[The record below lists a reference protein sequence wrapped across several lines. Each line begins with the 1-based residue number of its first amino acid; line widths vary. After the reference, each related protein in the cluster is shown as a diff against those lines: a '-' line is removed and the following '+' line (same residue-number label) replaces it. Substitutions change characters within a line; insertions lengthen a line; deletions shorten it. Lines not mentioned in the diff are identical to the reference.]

1 MPNLPAHISLA
12 MATAERLRN
21 PELQEHAGSFLMGS
35 TAPDIRVITRQT
47 REQYHFVGLDF
58 DDVGAGVKGMFAAHP
73 GLWELDARHGATRA
87 FVAGYIT
94 HLVVDEAYIV
104 GVYRAFFADNS
115 AVQDTMRANM
125 LDRALQ
131 LDMDRQVWEGAG
143 KALAA
148 AEFNPEEVHVG
159 FLDAETLGQ
168 WRDWVFNVVDRGF
181 TWDRLRFMSRRIAAG
196 NDVGAA
202 ESFVDEFIDGMPAS
216 MDQVYALVPRTT
228 VADFRT
234 DALGHLVAAVG
245 EYLS

>member
-1 MPNLPAHISLA
+1 
-12 MATAERLRN
+12 MATADQLAH

-47 REQYHFVGLDF
+47 RERYHFAGLDF

-73 GLWELDARHGATRA
+73 RLRELNARQGATRA

-94 HLVVDEAYIV
+94 HLMVDESYII
-104 GVYRAFFADNS
+104 GVYRAFFADRGLI
-115 AVQDTMRANM
+115 QDAMRANM

-131 LDMDRQVWEGAG
+131 LDMDRQVWERAS

-148 AEFNPEEVHVG
+148 AEFDPEEVDIG

-181 TWDRLRFMSRRIAAG
+181 TWDRLRFMARRIAAG
-196 NDVGAA
+196 DDVRAA
-202 ESFVDEFIDGMPAS
+202 ERFVDEFIDGMPAS
-216 MDQVYALVPRTT
+216 LDQVYALVPRTT
-228 VADFRT
+228 VDAFRT
-234 DALGHLVAAVG
+234 DAVRHLVAAVG

>member
-12 MATAERLRN
+12 MATADRLRH

-35 TAPDIRVITRQT
+35 TAPDIRVITHQT
-47 REQYHFVGLDF
+47 RERYHFAGLDF
-58 DDVGAGVKGMFAAHP
+58 EDIGAGVKGMFAAHP
-73 GLWELDARHGATRA
+73 RLRELDGRHGATRA

-104 GVYRAFFADNS
+104 GVYRVFFADRS
-115 AVQDTMRANM
+115 AVQDAMRANM
-125 LDRALQ
+125 LERALQ
-131 LDMDRQVWEGAG
+131 LDMDRQVWEAAG

-148 AEFNPEEVHVG
+148 ANFNPGEVEVG
-159 FLDAETLGQ
+159 FLDVETLGQ
-168 WRDWVFNVVDRGF
+168 WRDWVFDVVDRGF
-181 TWDRLRFMSRRIAAG
+181 TWDRLKFMSRRIAAG
-196 NDVGAA
+196 HDMGAA
-202 ESFVDEFIDGMPAS
+202 ERLVDEFIEGMPDS

-228 VADFRT
+228 VADFRS

>member
-12 MATAERLRN
+12 MATADRLRH

-35 TAPDIRVITRQT
+35 TAPDIRVITHQT
-47 REQYHFVGLDF
+47 RERYHFAGLDF
-58 DDVGAGVKGMFAAHP
+58 EDIGAGVKGMFAAHP
-73 GLWELDARHGATRA
+73 RLRELDGRHGATRA

-94 HLVVDEAYIV
+94 HLVVDEAYII
-104 GVYRAFFADNS
+104 GVYRAFFADRG
-115 AVQDTMRANM
+115 VIQDAMRANM

-131 LDMDRQVWEGAG
+131 LDMDRQVWEAAG

-148 AEFNPEEVHVG
+148 ANFNPGEVDVG
-159 FLDAETLGQ
+159 FLDVETLGQ
-168 WRDWVFNVVDRGF
+168 WRDWVFDVVDRGF
-181 TWDRLRFMSRRIAAG
+181 TWDRLKFMSRRIAAG
-196 NDVGAA
+196 HDVGVA
-202 ESFVDEFIDGMPAS
+202 ERFVDEFIEGMPDS

-228 VADFRT
+228 VADFRS